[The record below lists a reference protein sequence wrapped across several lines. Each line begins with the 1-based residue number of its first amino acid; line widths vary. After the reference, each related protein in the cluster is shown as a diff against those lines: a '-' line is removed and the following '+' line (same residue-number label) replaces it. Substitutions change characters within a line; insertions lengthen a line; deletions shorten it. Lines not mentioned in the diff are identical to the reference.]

1 MADQKKPQQP
11 KQQQQAQQQEQKPKK
26 QKPKF
31 ELGCSGWTILVLI
44 ILGFLWYI
52 WKKIT
57 GTIWFPDF
65 LLKLLPAAIANLI

>member
-11 KQQQQAQQQEQKPKK
+11 QQQVQQQEQKPEQKPAK

-57 GTIWFPDF
+57 GTM
-65 LLKLLPAAIANLI
+65 